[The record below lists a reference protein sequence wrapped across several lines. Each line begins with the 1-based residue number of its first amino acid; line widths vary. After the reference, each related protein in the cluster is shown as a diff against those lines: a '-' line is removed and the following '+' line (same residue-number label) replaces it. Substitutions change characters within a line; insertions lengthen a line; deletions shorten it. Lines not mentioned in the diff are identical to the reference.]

1 MVTVTPN
8 YYKDF
13 KCIADKCRHTCCVG
27 WEIEIDDS
35 TLCKYKN
42 LNGDFA
48 KTLKSHIVFDESPHF
63 KLDKDE
69 RCPFLNKNGLCDIIT
84 NLGEEYLCQICNDHP
99 RFRNFYDNYV
109 EIGLGLCCE
118 VATKLILTRNEKFVL
133 NLPIDALQIPL
144 ISFREKIF
152 CILQDRTKPL
162 DERLEDILKLVGAS
176 FPTNIEWYSVFNNLE
191 KLDAAWD
198 KYLHR
203 IKDGIWGYTTDASLD
218 IAYEQ
223 LVVYLIFRH
232 FLDCQ
237 YDDKIQERV
246 LFAVLIYK
254 VIKTMNRSN
263 TLEELLEI
271 ARIYSC
277 EIEYS
282 DQNINELLSALS
294 GN

>member
-13 KCIADKCRHTCCVG
+13 KCIADKCHHTCCVG

-35 TLCKYKN
+35 TLSKYES
-42 LNGDFA
+42 LNSEFSEA
-48 KTLKSHIVFDESPHF
+48 LKSQIVFDESPHF

-109 EIGLGLCCE
+109 ETGLGLCCE
-118 VATKLILTRNEKFVL
+118 VATKLILTRDEKFVL
-133 NLPIDALQIPL
+133 NLPTDALQIPL
-144 ISFREKIF
+144 INFREKIF

-162 DERLEDILKLVGAS
+162 DERIEDMLKLVGAS
-176 FPTNIEWYSVFNNLE
+176 FPANIEWYSVFNNLE

-246 LFAVLIYK
+246 LFSVLIYK
-254 VIKTMNRSN
+254 TIKTMNRSN
-263 TLEELLEI
+263 SLEELLEI

-282 DQNINELLSALS
+282 DQNINELLLAL
-294 GN
+294 GDN